1 MIGYLTVKDKTC
13 DKTIIERSEFICRI
27 KHVDNEQEAKD
38 FIAEVRKEESLATHN
53 CYAYIA
59 DDKGLIQKFSDDG
72 EPSGT
77 AGMPMLSVLKNKK
90 LFKIVAVVT
99 RYFGGIKLGAG
110 GLVRAYSGAVS
121 ECLKK
126 AQILN
131 MQGAEFVDIEV
142 DYENYSNLLRFL
154 EGKEIKVISTDF
166 INTVKVSLA
175 VKLDNQGDTNWFY
188 LALNNYFNG
197 KVTAEKSN
205 RGFFAF

>member
-1 MIGYLTVKDKTC
+1 MIGYLTVKGETC

-38 FIAEVRKEESLATHN
+38 FIAEVRKTESLATHN

-110 GLVRAYSGAVS
+110 GLVRAYGGAVS

-126 AQILN
+126 AQFLN
-131 MQGAEFVDIEV
+131 MQGAEFVYIEV

-166 INTVKVSLA
+166 LNTVKVSLA
-175 VKLDNQGDTNWFY
+175 VKLDDQGDANWFY

-197 KVTAEKSN
+197 KVTAKGVSKDY
-205 RGFFAF
+205 FAF